1 MLWGFSYQKPLR
13 RQLITQWLIVFIS
26 KVMLPDI
33 DETTHIDEQSEQTAV
48 QLPREYQDY
57 LNRLEQDYIGACS
70 TFTII
75 RNFLLTLTANSANVL
90 LCFLTIDFGLGA
102 MSAGLLGFALG
113 SIPAMIDIGDAGI
126 DLRSEYKVRD
136 ISQVVFG
143 CTKLLASAS
152 TSWNATKENRQLM
165 QYANESIQ
173 AFEVEVKS
181 YEVKVQPTDG
191 ISITLQLQ
199 IVLGFSLG
207 LALLPAIFKMFR
219 RY

>member
-1 MLWGFSYQKPLR
+1 
-13 RQLITQWLIVFIS
+13 
-26 KVMLPDI
+26 MLPDI
-33 DETTHIDEQSEQTAV
+33 NEITQLDQQEEQPAS

-57 LNRLEQDYIGACS
+57 LNRLEQDYLSACS

-75 RNFLLTLTANSANVL
+75 RNFLLTLTANSANIS

-113 SIPAMIDIGDAGI
+113 SIPAMIDIGEAGI
-126 DLRSEYKVRD
+126 DLSSECKVRD
-136 ISQVVFG
+136 ISRMVFG
-143 CTKLLASAS
+143 CTKLIASAGI
-152 TSWNATKENRQLM
+152 SWNATKEYRLIM

-181 YEVKVQPTDG
+181 YEIKVQPTDG
-191 ISITLQLQ
+191 LTINFQLQLV
-199 IVLGFSLG
+199 IGTS
-207 LALLPAIFKMFR
+207 LALTLLPIIFSRLFR